1 MPTVTLPP
9 RPRAARLR
17 LILDGTPRAIDRT
30 LIVGSDPACDVIIR
44 DAAVSARHVELE
56 PTPRGVVLR
65 DLGSKNGTRV
75 NGSQVE
81 GALLRAACT
90 LGIGTTRLSIDE
102 ELDPA
107 GARFGAL
114 LGESGV
120 MRALFAKAMRIAAS
134 DATVLIDGET
144 GTGKGVLAQAIHDAS
159 PRRSGPFLVLDCGA
173 IPATLIES
181 ELFGHEKG
189 AFTGADRARPGLFEA
204 ARGGTVFLDEIGEL
218 PATLQPRLLRALE
231 ERAVRRIGAT
241 HPTRLDVRIIAAT
254 HKNLRLAVKN
264 NELRADLF
272 YRLTSVHL
280 RMPSLRER
288 PDDIPLLATAFHRA
302 LTGEAPDPALLAALA
317 ARSFDG
323 NVRELKSAIEQVVL
337 LGDVQSDAPPPA
349 ALATGEPISTPFRV
363 AKQSI
368 VESWEREYLR
378 RLLAHVDGN
387 VSAAAR
393 TARMDRNHLRTLLD
407 RYDLAP

>member
-1 MPTVTLPP
+1 
-9 RPRAARLR
+9 
-17 LILDGTPRAIDRT
+17 
-30 LIVGSDPACDVIIR
+30 
-44 DAAVSARHVELE
+44 ELE

-280 RMPSLRER
+280 RMPSLRGR
-288 PDDIPLLATAFHRA
+288 PDDIPLLATAFHRS
-302 LTGEAPDPALLAALA
+302 LTGEDPDPALLAALA

-349 ALATGEPISTPFRV
+349 AALATGEPISTPFRV
-363 AKQSI
+363 AKQSV